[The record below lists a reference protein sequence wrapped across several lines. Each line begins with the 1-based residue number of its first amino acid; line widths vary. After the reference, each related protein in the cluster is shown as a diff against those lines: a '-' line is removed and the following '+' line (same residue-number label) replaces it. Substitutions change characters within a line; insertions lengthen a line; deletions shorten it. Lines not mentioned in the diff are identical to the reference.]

1 MTRSKGNGWKIK
13 KNDKEKDDL
22 FLYFIYLTYFID
34 RKSVEM
40 KKVLKAEYRTNTYNT
55 ENQKPDF

>member
-1 MTRSKGNGWKIK
+1 MKDK
-13 KNDKEKDDL
+13 KKDDKEKDDL